1 MRCNP
6 WLKGEVKSFHFQFA
20 FRFFRGT
27 LVTWDDGSRGSERS
41 EIASVLSGFFSKDI
55 GNMTER
61 ESKRFEM
68 NPISL
73 VSFDWPSHR
82 NRKSNPYKTCLQT
95 IIFKI
100 SIKRLWIVLRDCFVS
115 NWLLQLLIQFF
126 FIIFSYNNVV
136 GKFH

>member
-1 MRCNP
+1 MMARE
-6 WLKGEVKSFHFQFA
+6 EVKEVKLLQSF
-20 FRFFRGT
+20 R
-27 LVTWDDGSRGSERS
+27 V
-41 EIASVLSGFFSKDI
+41 FFSKDI

-82 NRKSNPYKTCLQT
+82 NRKSNPYKTSLQT

-100 SIKRLWIVLRDCFVS
+100 SIKRL
-115 NWLLQLLIQFF
+115 
-126 FIIFSYNNVV
+126 
-136 GKFH
+136 